1 MAPIEEVREA
11 TARLDQLETVPES
24 ASSSV
29 TALLTRI
36 RGIVLEEGTDQQW
49 RDLVESA
56 NSADPSKAS
65 EVAELIR
72 ALQAAPNTP
81 LPPNGWLFADLA
93 ALDLA
98 RAVNSSPEAP
108 PVEQ

>member
-11 TARLDQLETVPES
+11 TARLDKLETVPES
-24 ASSSV
+24 ARSSV
-29 TALLTRI
+29 TALFTRL

-56 NSADPSKAS
+56 NSADPAKAA
-65 EVAELIR
+65 EVAGLIR
-72 ALQAAPNTP
+72 SLQAAPNTP

-93 ALDLA
+93 VLDLA
-98 RAVNSSPEAP
+98 RAVNSSSEAP
-108 PVEQ
+108 PVER